1 MNEIWKDIEGYE
13 GTYQVSN
20 TGKVKRIKT
29 LIKCKNGHNFTLKEH
44 YIYLNDKGGN
54 YLTVNLN
61 KENKTKRFYVH
72 RLVAKAFI
80 ENVNNKSEVNHIDGN
95 KHNNKVKNLEWV
107 TRSENLKHAWDNEL
121 FDREKRR
128 NIARIIALNNRNIY
142 KVYRYNVKTKEIKEY
157 EKIQDTFSEF
167 ERTSVYSSIKNG
179 KQYKGYIFSKNK
191 DFSKFENE
199 IPFAGKNIKI
209 NETKAIRLSRFIE
222 KLERRKLNIENYEKI
237 YKSKT
242 QKGEKLYL
250 FFKKDDA
257 FRIENYKREE

>member
-20 TGKVKRIKT
+20 TEKVKRLKT

-44 YIYLNDKGGN
+44 YMYLNDKGGN

-61 KENKTKRFYVH
+61 KENKVKRLYVH

-80 ENVNNKSEVNHIDGN
+80 ENIDNKLEVNHIDGD
-95 KHNNKVKNLEWV
+95 KHNNKVTNLEWV

-142 KVYRYNVKTKEIKEY
+142 KVYRYDVKTKEIKEY

-199 IPFAGKNIKI
+199 IPFAEKNIKI